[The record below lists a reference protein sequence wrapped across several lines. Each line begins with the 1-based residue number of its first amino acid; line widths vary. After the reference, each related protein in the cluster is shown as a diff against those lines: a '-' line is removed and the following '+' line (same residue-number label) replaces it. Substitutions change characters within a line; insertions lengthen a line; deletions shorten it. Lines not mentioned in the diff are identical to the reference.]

1 VFLSFAFY
9 LVRPFRLSPIII
21 GDDLIGLIS
30 FGVKTKASSLQSS
43 DSGISSLT
51 RGFDMTD
58 NNGPNQ
64 PQFQLQPRLNIDLT
78 LALLAPA
85 KHDRTVTET
94 FLQYF

>member
-1 VFLSFAFY
+1 
-9 LVRPFRLSPIII
+9 
-21 GDDLIGLIS
+21 
-30 FGVKTKASSLQSS
+30 
-43 DSGISSLT
+43 
-51 RGFDMTD
+51 MTY

-64 PQFQLQPRLNIDLT
+64 PQFQLQQPRLNIDLT